1 MRSAFRHHRGF
12 APELNK
18 KIYFLIDQQCAWS
31 IEQKTDQESLVTRLS
46 QLKTS
51 GDQFGN

>member
-1 MRSAFRHHRGF
+1 VLSATTVDLRWQMN
-12 APELNK
+12 EK
-18 KIYFLIDQQCAWS
+18 SYFLIDQQSARS
-31 IEQKTDQESLVTRLS
+31 IEQGTDQESLVTRLS